1 MLRDKFLVIV
11 SFSVL
16 HIFSGC
22 ATPVVKSELDQLYEK
37 NFEGFGMPEITEIR
51 NERISKSFPYT
62 TFDEVWDAVILVLM
76 QHGAIAHAAKD
87 NGVVAVITTPPMVV
101 FVEKGDTVTV
111 YLRWMDKLYRRLDKP
126 ALATVKF
133 DSYIKRKFA
142 DNVFDTL
149 STQIYAKGKWKYLF
163 TNTPQL

>member
-1 MLRDKFLVIV
+1 MFLM
-11 SFSVL
+11 FFYL
-16 HIFSGC
+16 CFMFSGC
-22 ATPVVKSELDQLYEK
+22 ATPVVKTELDQLYEK
-37 NFEGFGMPEITEIR
+37 NFEGFEISKISVK
-51 NERISKSFPYT
+51 NEGISKSFPYI

-76 QHGAIAHAAKD
+76 QHGVIAHAAKD

-149 STQIYAKGKWKYLF
+149 STQIYAKGKWKYLYKDE
-163 TNTPQL
+163 LEL